1 MKYQAIFFDL
11 DGTLLPMDNDRFTQ
25 GYFHLLAQT
34 AAPYGYE
41 EKALVSALWQG
52 VGAMVKNQG
61 VRSNR
66 DVFWERFA
74 QAFGKQVYDHIPV
87 FDAFYAGEFRRA
99 QIYTEPT
106 PQAPRAVALARA
118 KAGTVVLATNPL
130 FPPAGVRTRLNWVG
144 LSPEDFD
151 LVTDYENSS
160 TCKPNPGYYREILN
174 RLHLDAER
182 CLMIGN
188 DVQEDVEA
196 ASAAG
201 LDTFLVTD
209 CLISRGT
216 PPHCPRGSFAEL
228 LRFLEALP

>member
-1 MKYQAIFFDL
+1 M
-11 DGTLLPMDNDRFTQ
+11 
-25 GYFHLLAQT
+25 
-34 AAPYGYE
+34 
-41 EKALVSALWQG
+41 
-52 VGAMVKNQG
+52 
-61 VRSNR
+61 
-66 DVFWERFA
+66 
-74 QAFGKQVYDHIPV
+74 
-87 FDAFYAGEFRRA
+87 
-99 QIYTEPT
+99 
-106 PQAPRAVALARA
+106 
-118 KAGTVVLATNPL
+118 
-130 FPPAGVRTRLNWVG
+130 G

-160 TCKPNPGYYREILN
+160 TYKPNPGYYREILN

-228 LRFLEALP
+228 LRFWRPFREGQ

>member
-74 QAFGKQVYDHIPV
+74 QAFGMQVYDHIPV

-99 QIYTEPT
+99 QIYTEPN

-196 ASAAG
+196 AS
-201 LDTFLVTD
+201 
-209 CLISRGT
+209 
-216 PPHCPRGSFAEL
+216 PPDWTRS
-228 LRFLEALP
+228 